1 MIDLPQTVSIRE
13 IHRDVKSKGEMN
25 TMISLYL
32 PDGTVRTQALVDCGA
47 KGANYMDRVFVQEN
61 RIPTRIL
68 NKPISVLNVDGTE
81 NKAGKITHLVTTGIE
96 VEERVHKERFLVTS
110 VSKET
115 VIVGYAWLKTQ
126 NPDINWKQ
134 QTIKWRKNHDWSKS
148 FCSSTTSSKTSLPQ
162 EHDDLWLV

>member
-32 PDGTVRTQALVDCGA
+32 PDGTVRTQALVNCGA

-61 RIPTRIL
+61 QIPTRIL

-81 NKAGKITHLVTTGIE
+81 NKVGKITHLVRTDIE
-96 VEERVHKERFLVTS
+96 VVMHNSRLRDEHVTRAS
-110 VSKET
+110 P
-115 VIVGYAWLKTQ
+115 L
-126 NPDINWKQ
+126 
-134 QTIKWRKNHDWSKS
+134 
-148 FCSSTTSSKTSLPQ
+148 
-162 EHDDLWLV
+162 